1 MHRSIRPYSA
11 APLIGIRSH
20 AETSWVCVCHREGGK
35 KKTDYLLGCQTVSK
49 PASPPNLSRD
59 EARAEALKPRADRH
73 RRSLPVFQNSSS
85 CSFIEKLFF
94 PACARD
100 DSEVFVCLQ
109 LYMNW
114 LCLGGFLFFFFLSQ
128 RLLGVESEKKAKSF
142 SDFLRRFALEV
153 ATLRVFGG
161 KFVRPV

>member
-35 KKTDYLLGCQTVSK
+35 KKTDYFSVVK
-49 PASPPNLSRD
+49 PFQSPLPPPNLSRD

-114 LCLGGFLFFFFLSQ
+114 LCLGGFLFFFFSHKGCWEL
-128 RLLGVESEKKAKSF
+128 RAKKRQNLFRIF
-142 SDFLRRFALEV
+142 SGASL
-153 ATLRVFGG
+153 
-161 KFVRPV
+161 